1 MDTRKEELPEKK
13 KTRKKSRRDL
23 EGVHRLEKTIYL
35 LSSILYEERQKTLNL
50 EKKVK
55 FYRELLYSQTDDDD
69 DNSDTI
75 VFTDEGYL
83 SEKEK

>member
-13 KTRKKSRRDL
+13 KTRKKSRHDL

-55 FYRELLYSQTDDDD
+55 FYRELLYSQTDDD
-69 DNSDTI
+69 NSDTI

-83 SEKEK
+83 SEKEG

>member
-13 KTRKKSRRDL
+13 KTRNKSRRNL

-35 LSSILYEERQKTLNL
+35 LSTILYEERQKTLNL

-55 FYRELLYSQTDDDD
+55 FYQELLYSQTDDDS
-69 DNSDTI
+69 SDTV

-83 SEKEK
+83 SEKEG